1 MVLVHTQSGTRNAF
15 NHFNHGTTGIVF
27 KTNTKNGL
35 AVVGVNGVTVD
46 VAFVFENFCNSY
58 LQFGRRHSHFRF
70 VDHLTVANTGQ
81 HVGDRITDTHFVISS
96 LTSWPLSG
104 RECHHA

>member
-46 VAFVFENFCNSY
+46 VAFVFV
-58 LQFGRRHSHFRF
+58 L
-70 VDHLTVANTGQ
+70 VLNTMP
-81 HVGDRITDTHFVISS
+81 VV
-96 LTSWPLSG
+96 P
-104 RECHHA
+104 